1 MIDVSIVLTVYNA
14 ESYIEGCLDMITGQ
28 TLRDIQIICVD
39 DGSTDNSSQI
49 IEQYAQKDDRIV
61 LIREKN
67 AGAGAARNRG
77 MQEAT
82 GKYILFLDCD
92 DFYEPEMV
100 EKAFRRAEEEQAEIV
115 IYKSDQYNMDTEE
128 YVYEKWAMIEW
139 ALPPYEP
146 FNRRQIST
154 NIFRAFVGWA
164 WDKLY
169 LREFVMKN
177 DLKFQEQRTTN
188 DALFV
193 FSALVLAE
201 RICTVSEIL
210 IHRRVDTR
218 DSLSKTR
225 EKSWDN
231 FYHRLLSHRQRNL
244 TLR

>member
-67 AGAGAARNRG
+67 AGAGPARNRG

-115 IYKSDQYNMDTEE
+115 KIGKAH
-128 YVYEKWAMIEW
+128 V
-139 ALPPYEP
+139 
-146 FNRRQIST
+146 
-154 NIFRAFVGWA
+154 
-164 WDKLY
+164 
-169 LREFVMKN
+169 
-177 DLKFQEQRTTN
+177 
-188 DALFV
+188 
-193 FSALVLAE
+193 
-201 RICTVSEIL
+201 
-210 IHRRVDTR
+210 
-218 DSLSKTR
+218 
-225 EKSWDN
+225 
-231 FYHRLLSHRQRNL
+231 
-244 TLR
+244 